1 MQQRLFSIYPNGT
14 DAQTGS
20 RLIEIYSIK
29 KDSSRYPF
37 IIDTFI
43 WLKAYD

>member
-1 MQQRLFSIYPNGT
+1 MQQRLLSIYPNGT
-14 DAQTGS
+14 DAQAGS
-20 RLIEIYSIK
+20 RLIEIELIK